1 VNRQGL
7 RRGVKAWRAS
17 VLLAIVLGMVLTAG
31 AETLPKSGSVDPRI
45 RSALYSPDE
54 VYRLYGSVGFHLDLE
69 FEADETFASLSGGDL
84 EGLTYSAH
92 GNVLT
97 LKPKVAY
104 TQMNLS
110 VTTNKRRYYFEY
122 SASARRPNPDIAPV
136 MYAVRFSYPP
146 PHLSGD
152 GLTDEQ
158 RVQLELTRA
167 RQNRARNTDYWF
179 CGDKAVQPIGAS
191 DDGIQTRLTFA
202 AHSELPAL
210 FVRNDDGTESLLNFS
225 IEEGDVLIHR
235 VAARFIVRRGHVT
248 GCIVNKGFA
257 GTGDRLK
264 SGTVAPD
271 VMRERKEAHP

>member
-1 VNRQGL
+1 MNGQDC
-7 RRGVKAWRAS
+7 RGRVRECGIAA
-17 VLLAIVLGMVLTAG
+17 LLAIALALTAG

-45 RSALYSPDE
+45 RTALYSPDE
-54 VYRLYGSVGFHLDLE
+54 VYRLYGYVGYHLDLE
-69 FEADETFASLSGGDL
+69 FEADETFESLSGGDL

-104 TQMNLS
+104 TEMNLA
-110 VTTNKRRYYFEY
+110 VTTSKHRYYFEY
-122 SASARRPNPDIAPV
+122 SVSAHRPNPDAAPV
-136 MYAVRFSYPP
+136 MYTVRFTYPP
-146 PHLSGD
+146 AHTSGD

-158 RVQLELTRA
+158 RLQLELAKA
-167 RQNRARNTDYWF
+167 RQNRPRNTDYWF
-179 CGDKAVQPIGAS
+179 CGDKAVKPTAAS

-202 AHSELPAL
+202 ARSELPAL

-225 IEEGDVLIHR
+225 IDQGDVLIHR
-235 VAARFIVRRGHVT
+235 VAARFIVRRGRLT

-257 GTGDRLK
+257 GGGDLLK

-271 VMRERKEAHP
+271 VTRERKDVHP

>member
-1 VNRQGL
+1 VNGQDC
-7 RRGVKAWRAS
+7 RGRVRECGIAA
-17 VLLAIVLGMVLTAG
+17 LLAIALALTAG

-45 RSALYSPDE
+45 RTALYSPDE
-54 VYRLYGSVGFHLDLE
+54 VYRLYGYVGYHLDLE
-69 FEADETFASLSGGDL
+69 FEADETFESLSGGDL

-104 TQMNLS
+104 TEMNLA
-110 VTTNKRRYYFEY
+110 VTTSKHRYYFEY
-122 SASARRPNPDIAPV
+122 SVSAHRPNPDAAPV
-136 MYAVRFSYPP
+136 MYTVRFTYPP
-146 PHLSGD
+146 AHTSGD

-158 RVQLELTRA
+158 RLQLELAKA
-167 RQNRARNTDYWF
+167 RQNRPRNTDYWF
-179 CGDKAVQPIGAS
+179 CGDKAVKPTAAS

-202 AHSELPAL
+202 ARSELPAL

-225 IEEGDVLIHR
+225 IDQGDVLIHR
-235 VAARFIVRRGHVT
+235 VAARFIVRRGRLT

-257 GTGDRLK
+257 GAGDILK

-271 VMRERKEAHP
+271 VTRERKDVHP

>member
-1 VNRQGL
+1 MNGQDC
-7 RRGVKAWRAS
+7 RGRVRECGIAA
-17 VLLAIVLGMVLTAG
+17 LLAIALALTAG

-45 RSALYSPDE
+45 RTALYSPDE
-54 VYRLYGSVGFHLDLE
+54 VYRLYGYVGYHLDLE
-69 FEADETFASLSGGDL
+69 FEADETFESLSGGDL

-104 TQMNLS
+104 TEMNLA
-110 VTTNKRRYYFEY
+110 VTTSKHRYYFEY
-122 SASARRPNPDIAPV
+122 SVSAHRPNPDAAPV
-136 MYAVRFSYPP
+136 MYTVRFTYPP
-146 PHLSGD
+146 AHTSGD

-158 RVQLELTRA
+158 RLQLELAKA
-167 RQNRARNTDYWF
+167 RQNRPRNTDYWF
-179 CGDKAVQPIGAS
+179 CGDKAVKPTAAS

-202 AHSELPAL
+202 ARSELPAL

-225 IEEGDVLIHR
+225 IDQGDVLIHR
-235 VAARFIVRRGHVT
+235 VAARFIVRRGRLT

-257 GTGDRLK
+257 GGGDILK

-271 VMRERKEAHP
+271 VTRERKDVHP

>member
-1 VNRQGL
+1 VNGQDCS
-7 RRGVKAWRAS
+7 RRVRECGIAA
-17 VLLAIVLGMVLTAG
+17 LLAIALALTAG

-45 RSALYSPDE
+45 RTALYSPDE
-54 VYRLYGSVGFHLDLE
+54 VYRLYGYVGYHLDLE
-69 FEADETFASLSGGDL
+69 FEADETFESLSGGDL

-104 TQMNLS
+104 TEMNLA
-110 VTTNKRRYYFEY
+110 VTTSKHRYYFEY
-122 SASARRPNPDIAPV
+122 SVSAHRPDPDAAPV
-136 MYAVRFSYPP
+136 MYTVRFTYPP
-146 PHLSGD
+146 AHTSGD

-158 RVQLELTRA
+158 RLQLELAKA
-167 RQNRARNTDYWF
+167 RQNRPRNTDYWF
-179 CGDKAVQPIGAS
+179 CGDKAVKPTAAS

-202 AHSELPAL
+202 ARSELPAL

-225 IEEGDVLIHR
+225 IDQGDVLIHR
-235 VAARFIVRRGHVT
+235 VAARFIVRRGRLT

-257 GTGDRLK
+257 GGGDILK

-271 VMRERKEAHP
+271 VTRERKDVHP